1 MQFHFEVW
9 SVPIWYLS
17 ICVLN
22 FPSRSEEPV
31 QSDRPLHD
39 RTQTT
44 EDDKWQNPLSGKCS
58 VTVLQKTTEHS
69 KILVEKEQGLK
80 RKQFWDSIYILKVNI
95 KGYSSELLHIASFI
109 SLDIS
114 FRCWESTH
122 YCWPRWK
129 DLIGI
134 WESLCFSY
142 IRYFTSKIIWRG
154 PHPK

>member
-1 MQFHFEVW
+1 MAKSTLRKMFRHSF
-9 SVPIWYLS
+9 
-17 ICVLN
+17 
-22 FPSRSEEPV
+22 
-31 QSDRPLHD
+31 
-39 RTQTT
+39 T
-44 EDDKWQNPLSGKCS
+44 ENDNGRRALKDSCWKGAGIKK
-58 VTVLQKTTEHS
+58 KT
-69 KILVEKEQGLK
+69 ILVDIG
-80 RKQFWDSIYILKVNI
+80 DSIYILKVNI

-142 IRYFTSKIIWRG
+142 ISASHIFLTISTSDIFLTFLHLIFLLQFLHQIFFLQFLHQIFFLQFLLLIREA
-154 PHPK
+154 